1 MIKVNI
7 KTLTATREPIPLA
20 LIGLSAET
28 LRNLQTEL
36 NPVPA
41 EFKDIEF
48 WGETDATPAFD
59 NATHTFDG
67 TEILTVDIETKTVIV
82 TKGIRAKTE
91 DELIAERKAL
101 VPQTITRVAAMK
113 AMKAT
118 GALWS
123 DFNAILDLN
132 QDAKDEWSLA
142 TELQRN
148 NEFVGMLSPALGL
161 NDIQIDELFILGGK
175 LQ

>member
-7 KTLTATREPIPLA
+7 KTLTVVRDTIPPA
-20 LIGLSAET
+20 LQGLVLQT

-36 NPVPA
+36 NPVPE
-41 EFKDIEF
+41 EFQDIEF
-48 WGETDATPAFD
+48 WDEVDATLAF
-59 NATHTFDG
+59 NSATHTLDG
-67 TEILTVDIETKTVIV
+67 TETLTANAETKIVNVVRGVRLKTDAELLAEFKATV
-82 TKGIRAKTE
+82 
-91 DELIAERKAL
+91 
-101 VPQTITRVAAMK
+101 PHSITRVQAMK

-123 DFNAILDLN
+123 DFNTILDSN

-148 NEFVGMLSPALGL
+148 NEFVGMLAPVLGL
-161 NDIQIDELFILGGK
+161 SDIQIDELFVLGGK
-175 LQ
+175 L